1 MDGYEATRIVFS
13 RIQSLDPE
21 NASKIMGLLLIQ
33 DHGEKEMIR
42 LAFGPEALVHS
53 VIFKARKE
61 LGLSLNLNSPSTPST
76 PSSPSPFLSSNPV
89 PISRQSSNTPRLINS
104 AMNLPPTLS
113 IPNPSTS
120 SASWTNTLAELQNP
134 DDNLMSPNNL
144 VVGSS
149 TSMNTS
155 TSILP
160 FYGNGGPDP
169 VDEFQLQD
177 QLSFLNEGSPS
188 LVSKNS
194 SDLFYSQCELSSSPT
209 NGVGGD
215 PSLFPS
221 YGWGGS
227 LHRRSCSVNDACLG
241 SEDPNSGL
249 GWKPCLYFARGYC
262 KNGTSC
268 RFLHGGG
275 GLGDAEGAAM
285 VGSPSKI
292 EMMEQCHELLRSK
305 SVQQQQQRLAA
316 ASQLMASSSFPYS
329 PKCMNFL
336 LQQQSDSQ
344 RAAAAAL
351 MMNEDLHKF
360 GRSRLERNE
369 FSLNSPGM
377 VNPASR
383 QIYLTFPADS
393 TFREEDV
400 SNYFSIYGP
409 VQDVRI
415 PYQQKRMFGF
425 VTFVYPETV
434 KLILSKGNPH
444 FVCDA
449 RVLVK
454 PYKEKGKVPDKKQHQ
469 QQVDRGDFSPC
480 GTPTGL
486 DARDPFD
493 LQVGGRM
500 FYNTQDMLWRRKL
513 EEQADLQQALEL
525 QSRRLMSLQLLDI
538 KKQHHRAL
546 SSGSPIPSP
555 THSPNM
561 FNQNLLLSSFHSS
574 SSESQEESG
583 SGSAPASTAS
593 IDQQPLQQAVNISVG
608 KEVAVNG
615 ENGNSDDN
623 GKQSSSH
630 EDRDLQEC
638 LEHNL
643 PDSPFASPTK
653 AIGDYMAAFSNGPN
667 EAIDSDAP
675 AASANSKFSTNTL
688 LPTASTL
695 DMGSFKSFN
704 CQIPRF
710 SSGHGTIGMFAGT
723 GGPIAEAQHRE
734 RSIMQRR
741 EEEVWQ
747 KKEEM
752 FNHKADSNIENL
764 KSRSEEEGK
773 SIL

>member
-13 RIQSLDPE
+13 RIQNLDPE
-21 NASKIMGLLLIQ
+21 NASKIMGVLLLQ

-53 VIFKARKE
+53 VIVKARKE
-61 LGLSLNLNSPSTPST
+61 LGLPSNSPPTPST
-76 PSSPSPFLSSNPV
+76 PPSPSPFLSRQNSTS
-89 PISRQSSNTPRLINS
+89 SRLSGI
-104 AMNLPPTLS
+104 NLPPALT
-113 IPNPSTS
+113 IPNPS
-120 SASWTNTLAELQNP
+120 SASWPAMSDLQTP
-134 DDNLMSPNNL
+134 DDLMSPNHML
-144 VVGSS
+144 VGSS
-149 TSMNTS
+149 TSS
-155 TSILP
+155 SSLP
-160 FYGNGGPDP
+160 FYANGASDP
-169 VDEFQLQD
+169 IDDYQLQD
-177 QLSFLNEGSPS
+177 QLSFLNDGSPTS
-188 LVSKNS
+188 TALGHKNNP
-194 SDLFYSQCELSSSPT
+194 DLFYPPHSDLSSSPT
-209 NGVGGD
+209 AD
-215 PSLFPS
+215 PTTLFPS

-268 RFLHGGG
+268 RFLHGG
-275 GLGDAEGAAM
+275 LGDADGAAM

-292 EMMEQCHELLRSK
+292 EMMEQCHELFRTK
-305 SVQQQQQRLAA
+305 SAQQQRLAA
-316 ASQLMASSSFPYS
+316 ASQLMASSTFPYS

-336 LQQQSDSQ
+336 LQQQQQQQQNDTQ
-344 RAAAAAL
+344 RYTVVLLCNHLRCIILIMLDNDNCRAAAAAL
-351 MMNEDLHKF
+351 MMSEDLHKF
-360 GRSRLERNE
+360 GRSRLERND

-454 PYKEKGKVPDKKQHQ
+454 PYKEKGKVPDKKQQ

-486 DARDPFD
+486 DARDQYD
-493 LQVGGRM
+493 LQLGGRM

-525 QSRRLMSLQLLDI
+525 QSRRLMGLQLLDI
-538 KKQHHRAL
+538 KKHHQRAL
-546 SSGSPIPSP
+546 SAGSPIPSP

-561 FNQNLLLSSFHSS
+561 FNQNLVLPSFHM
-574 SSESQEESG
+574 SSEAPEESG
-583 SGSAPASTAS
+583 SASAPASTA
-593 IDQQPLQQAVNISVG
+593 PVSVG
-608 KEVAVNG
+608 KEVNG
-615 ENGNSDDN
+615 ENGYSEGN

-653 AIGDYMAAFSNGPN
+653 AAGDLMAPFSNGPN
-667 EAIDSDAP
+667 EAIDADAS
-675 AASANSKFSTNTL
+675 AASANSKFGTSTL
-688 LPTASTL
+688 LPPSSAL
-695 DMGSFKSFN
+695 DMGTFKSYN

-710 SSGHGTIGMFAGT
+710 SSGHGTIGMLAGT
-723 GGPIAEAQHRE
+723 GGPIG
-734 RSIMQRR
+734 I
-741 EEEVWQ
+741 
-747 KKEEM
+747 
-752 FNHKADSNIENL
+752 
-764 KSRSEEEGK
+764 
-773 SIL
+773 

>member
-13 RIQSLDPE
+13 RIQNLDPE
-21 NASKIMGLLLIQ
+21 NASKIMGVLLLQ

-53 VIFKARKE
+53 VILKARKE
-61 LGLSLNLNSPSTPST
+61 LGLPSNSPPTPST
-76 PSSPSPFLSSNPV
+76 PPSPSPFLSRQNSTS
-89 PISRQSSNTPRLINS
+89 SRLSGINI
-104 AMNLPPTLS
+104 PPALT
-113 IPNPSTS
+113 IPNPS
-120 SASWTNTLAELQNP
+120 SWPTMS
-134 DDNLMSPNNL
+134 DDLMSPNHL

-149 TSMNTS
+149 TSS
-155 TSILP
+155 SSLP
-160 FYGNGGPDP
+160 YYANGGSDP
-169 VDEFQLQD
+169 IDDFQLQD
-177 QLSFLNEGSPS
+177 QLSFLNDGSPTS
-188 LVSKNS
+188 TAFAHKTNP
-194 SDLFYSQCELSSSPT
+194 DLFYPTNNSDLSSSPT
-209 NGVGGD
+209 TAVD
-215 PSLFPS
+215 PTLFPS

-227 LHRRSCSVNDACLG
+227 IHRRSCSVNDACLG
-241 SEDPNSGL
+241 SEDPSSGL

-268 RFLHGGG
+268 RFLHGGI
-275 GLGDAEGAAM
+275 GDADGGGAAAM
-285 VGSPSKI
+285 VGSPGKI

-305 SVQQQQQRLAA
+305 SVQQQRLAA
-316 ASQLMASSSFPYS
+316 ASQLMASSTFPYS
-329 PKCMNFL
+329 PKSMNFL
-336 LQQQSDSQ
+336 LQQQQNDTQ

-351 MMNEDLHKF
+351 MMSEDLHKF
-360 GRSRLERNE
+360 GRSRLERND
-369 FSLNSPGM
+369 FSLNSPVM

-454 PYKEKGKVPDKKQHQ
+454 PYKEKGKVPDKKQQ

-486 DARDPFD
+486 DARDQFD
-493 LQVGGRM
+493 LQLGRLWWKLPFYYLFRLCLCQTYSTQHVYFLNCMLLGGRM
-500 FYNTQDMLWRRKL
+500 LYNTQDMLWRRKL

-525 QSRRLMSLQLLDI
+525 QSRRLMGLQLLDI
-538 KKQHHRAL
+538 KKHHQRAL
-546 SSGSPIPSP
+546 STGSPIPSP

-561 FNQNLLLSSFHSS
+561 FNQNIVPSFHIN
-574 SSESQEESG
+574 SESPKESG
-583 SGSAPASTAS
+583 STSAPASTAS
-593 IDQQPLQQAVNISVG
+593 VSAGQQPVNISVG
-608 KEVAVNG
+608 KEVVVNG
-615 ENGNSDDN
+615 ENGYKEGN

-630 EDRDLQEC
+630 DDCDLQEC

-653 AIGDYMAAFSNGPN
+653 GDGDFLVAFSNGPN
-667 EAIDSDAP
+667 EANDADAS
-675 AASANSKFSTNTL
+675 AASANSKFGTSTL
-688 LPTASTL
+688 LPAASAL
-695 DMGSFKSFN
+695 DMGTFKSFN

-723 GGPIAEAQHRE
+723 GGPIG
-734 RSIMQRR
+734 I
-741 EEEVWQ
+741 
-747 KKEEM
+747 
-752 FNHKADSNIENL
+752 
-764 KSRSEEEGK
+764 
-773 SIL
+773 

>member
-13 RIQSLDPE
+13 RIQNLDPE
-21 NASKIMGLLLIQ
+21 NASKIMGVLLLQ

-42 LAFGPEALVHS
+42 LAFGPEAIVHS
-53 VIFKARKE
+53 VIVKARKE
-61 LGLSLNLNSPSTPST
+61 LGLPSNSPPTPST
-76 PSSPSPFLSSNPV
+76 PPSPSPFLSRQNSTS
-89 PISRQSSNTPRLINS
+89 SRLSGI
-104 AMNLPPTLS
+104 NLPPAVT
-113 IPNPSTS
+113 IPNPSST
-120 SASWTNTLAELQNP
+120 SASWATMS
-134 DDNLMSPNNL
+134 DDLMSPNNL

-149 TSMNTS
+149 TSS
-155 TSILP
+155 SSLP
-160 FYGNGGPDP
+160 FYANGGSDP
-169 VDEFQLQD
+169 IDDFQLQD
-177 QLSFLNEGSPS
+177 QLSFLNDGSPTS
-188 LVSKNS
+188 ATLGHKNA
-194 SDLFYSQCELSSSPT
+194 DLFYPSHSDLASSPT
-209 NGVGGD
+209 GAAAD
-215 PSLFPS
+215 PTLFPS

-268 RFLHGGG
+268 RFLHGG
-275 GLGDAEGAAM
+275 LGDADGAAM

-292 EMMEQCHELLRSK
+292 EMMEQCHELFRSK
-305 SVQQQQQRLAA
+305 SAQQQRLAA
-316 ASQLMASSSFPYS
+316 ASQLMASSLPYS

-336 LQQQSDSQ
+336 LQQQQQNDTQ

-351 MMNEDLHKF
+351 MMSEDLHKF
-360 GRSRLERNE
+360 GRSRLERND

-454 PYKEKGKVPDKKQHQ
+454 PYKEKGKVPDKKQQ
-469 QQVDRGDFSPC
+469 QQLDRADFSPC

-486 DARDPFD
+486 DARDQYD
-493 LQVGGRM
+493 LQLGGRM
-500 FYNTQDMLWRRKL
+500 FYNTHDMLWRRKL

-525 QSRRLMSLQLLDI
+525 QSRRLMGLQLLDI
-538 KKQHHRAL
+538 KKHHQRAL
-546 SSGSPIPSP
+546 STGSPIPSP

-561 FNQNLLLSSFHSS
+561 FHQNLVLPSFHG
-574 SSESQEESG
+574 SSEAPEESG
-583 SGSAPASTAS
+583 SSSAPASTAS
-593 IDQQPLQQAVNISVG
+593 VSAGQQQVNISAG
-608 KEVAVNG
+608 KEVVVNG
-615 ENGNSDDN
+615 ESGCNEGN
-623 GKQSSSH
+623 GKLNSSH

-653 AIGDYMAAFSNGPN
+653 AAGDFIMAPFSNGPN
-667 EAIDSDAP
+667 EAIDSDP
-675 AASANSKFSTNTL
+675 SAASANSKFGTNTL
-688 LPTASTL
+688 LPAASAL
-695 DMGSFKSFN
+695 DMGSFKSYN

-723 GGPIAEAQHRE
+723 GGAIG
-734 RSIMQRR
+734 I
-741 EEEVWQ
+741 
-747 KKEEM
+747 
-752 FNHKADSNIENL
+752 
-764 KSRSEEEGK
+764 
-773 SIL
+773 